1 MKLIILDFDGTLAD
15 TRGLIVKT
23 MQQTLEALGLE
34 TRTDDQCAAMIG
46 LPLKQAFT
54 DLIPMTD
61 EMGERC
67 VETYRCIFNENNAL
81 YVIPTFPHVI
91 ETLHQLHEQ
100 GYTLTIASSRSN
112 RSLMEFVNDMHLNE
126 LIPYVLGAEDV
137 AQAKPH
143 PDPVLQTLKVYGC
156 KPEDALVVG
165 DTWYDIEMGRRAG
178 VRTCGVTYGNG
189 TREELVNAG
198 ADFLID
204 DFGELVSIL
213 KKYHSEDRNPLN
225 DIYNE
230 SIISYSAAVAKGD
243 GTLYTRAANSL
254 SNIYIPYLLSSTA
267 STVAIM
273 SRADSSSSTCSS
285 MNQLRRL
292 IEAKSRSSF
301 AM

>member
-34 TRTDDQCAAMIG
+34 FRTDDQCAAMIG

-67 VETYRCIFNENNAL
+67 VETYRRIFNENNAL

-126 LIPYVLGAEDV
+126 VIPYVWGAEDV

-213 KKYHSEDRNPLN
+213 KKYHSED
-225 DIYNE
+225 
-230 SIISYSAAVAKGD
+230 
-243 GTLYTRAANSL
+243 
-254 SNIYIPYLLSSTA
+254 
-267 STVAIM
+267 
-273 SRADSSSSTCSS
+273 
-285 MNQLRRL
+285 
-292 IEAKSRSSF
+292 
-301 AM
+301 

>member
-34 TRTDDQCAAMIG
+34 SRTDDQCAAMIG

-67 VETYRCIFNENNAL
+67 VETYRRIFNENNAL

-91 ETLHQLHEQ
+91 ETLHLLHEQ

-126 LIPYVLGAEDV
+126 IIPYVLGAEDV
-137 AQAKPH
+137 TRAKPH
-143 PDPVLQTLKVYGC
+143 PEPVLKTLEDYGC
-156 KPEDALVVG
+156 KAEDALVVG
-165 DTWYDIEMGRRAG
+165 DTWYDIEMGRQAG

-189 TREELVNAG
+189 TREELVDAG

-204 DFGELVSIL
+204 DFGELL
-213 KKYHSEDRNPLN
+213 KLAGEK
-225 DIYNE
+225 
-230 SIISYSAAVAKGD
+230 
-243 GTLYTRAANSL
+243 
-254 SNIYIPYLLSSTA
+254 
-267 STVAIM
+267 
-273 SRADSSSSTCSS
+273 
-285 MNQLRRL
+285 
-292 IEAKSRSSF
+292 
-301 AM
+301 

>member
-34 TRTDDQCAAMIG
+34 SRTDDQCAAMIG

-54 DLIPMTD
+54 HLLPMSD

-67 VETYRCIFNENNAL
+67 VETYRRIFNENNAL

-126 LIPYVLGAEDV
+126 IIPYVLGAEDV
-137 AQAKPH
+137 TRAKPH
-143 PDPVLQTLKVYGC
+143 PEPVLKTLEDYGC
-156 KPEDALVVG
+156 KAEDALVVG

-189 TREELVNAG
+189 TREELVDAG

-213 KKYHSEDRNPLN
+213 KKYHSED
-225 DIYNE
+225 
-230 SIISYSAAVAKGD
+230 
-243 GTLYTRAANSL
+243 
-254 SNIYIPYLLSSTA
+254 
-267 STVAIM
+267 
-273 SRADSSSSTCSS
+273 
-285 MNQLRRL
+285 
-292 IEAKSRSSF
+292 
-301 AM
+301 

>member
-34 TRTDDQCAAMIG
+34 SRTDDQCAAMIG

-54 DLIPMTD
+54 HLLPMTD

-67 VETYRCIFNENNAL
+67 VENYRRIFNENNAL

-204 DFGELVSIL
+204 DFGELASICF
-213 KKYHSEDRNPLN
+213 
-225 DIYNE
+225 
-230 SIISYSAAVAKGD
+230 
-243 GTLYTRAANSL
+243 SL
-254 SNIYIPYLLSSTA
+254 P
-267 STVAIM
+267 
-273 SRADSSSSTCSS
+273 
-285 MNQLRRL
+285 
-292 IEAKSRSSF
+292 K
-301 AM
+301 